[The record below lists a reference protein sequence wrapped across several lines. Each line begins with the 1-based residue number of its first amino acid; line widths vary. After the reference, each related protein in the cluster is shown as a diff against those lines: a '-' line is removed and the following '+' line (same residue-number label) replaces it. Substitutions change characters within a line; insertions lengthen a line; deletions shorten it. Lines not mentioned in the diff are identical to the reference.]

1 MMRSINICI
10 KYESCLRL
18 IEEYPTGIRTKDMIY
33 MYEATHSNVVPNDE
47 VPESYID
54 ASLCSV
60 LPVDPGEP
68 DEGDIGAKNGCN
80 GYTLTLSFHAKEEK
94 EIKCYLFWS
103 GQMIRFMPEDM
114 KTLLPSIFNMEF
126 TG

>member
-68 DEGDIGAKNGCN
+68 DEGDIGAKWVQWIHVNLVISCKRRKRNQMLFVLEWTNDSVYAG
-80 GYTLTLSFHAKEEK
+80 GYEDTVAK
-94 EIKCYLFWS
+94 YF
-103 GQMIRFMPEDM
+103 
-114 KTLLPSIFNMEF
+114 
-126 TG
+126 